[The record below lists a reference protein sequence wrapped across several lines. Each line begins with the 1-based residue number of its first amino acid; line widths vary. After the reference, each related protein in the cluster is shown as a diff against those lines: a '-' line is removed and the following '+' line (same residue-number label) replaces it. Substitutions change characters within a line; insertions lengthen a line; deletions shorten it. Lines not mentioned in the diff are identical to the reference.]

1 MALLFVL
8 EGVVFKNKQTNRL
21 SLSELTL
28 QEIHSLFHTDYC
40 VQKSYYGMFL
50 SFFFFWTGS
59 QIAGGVGEDTCKI
72 NFVYFQFYSGSALTQ
87 DLE

>member
-28 QEIHSLFHTDYC
+28 QEIQSLFHTDYC
-40 VQKSYYGMFL
+40 VQKSYYGIFL
-50 SFFFFWTGS
+50 CFWTGS

-72 NFVYFQFYSGSALTQ
+72 NFVYFQFY
-87 DLE
+87 

>member
-50 SFFFFWTGS
+50 FFFFG
-59 QIAGGVGEDTCKI
+59 QAPKLPVGWGRTHAK
-72 NFVYFQFYSGSALTQ
+72 
-87 DLE
+87 